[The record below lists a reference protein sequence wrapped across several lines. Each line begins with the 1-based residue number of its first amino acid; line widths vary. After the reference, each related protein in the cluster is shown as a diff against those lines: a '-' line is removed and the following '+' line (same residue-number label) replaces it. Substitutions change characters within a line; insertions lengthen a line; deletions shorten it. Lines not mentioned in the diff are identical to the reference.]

1 MYKNTLQINLL
12 DAFDIHVAEST
23 ISWSRKADVV
33 NCVNGYIKEK
43 KLIEII
49 KEKDDYSITWNS
61 QESYDQFVTED
72 LYLSMVSELQ
82 ELGVSISWKE

>member
-1 MYKNTLQINLL
+1 MYKTILQISLL
-12 DAFDIHVAEST
+12 DAFDINVAESS

-33 NCVNGYIKEK
+33 DCVNGYIKGK

-49 KEKDDYSITWNS
+49 KDDNDYSVTWNS
-61 QESYDQFVTED
+61 KESYDQFVSED